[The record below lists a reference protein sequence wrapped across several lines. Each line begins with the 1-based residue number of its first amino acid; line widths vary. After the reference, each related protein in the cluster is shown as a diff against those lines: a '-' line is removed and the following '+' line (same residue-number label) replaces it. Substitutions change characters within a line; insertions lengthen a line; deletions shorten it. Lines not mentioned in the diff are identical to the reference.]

1 MEQIR
6 NKVIRVSGVEEP
18 ITGRATIAGIERAIG
33 ADTLDTV
40 NLRDGR
46 VMLVDDLGISKKLP
60 VNEAATKLY
69 HGVCRQGTTAQIHG
83 DVAVVYDED
92 FA

>member
-6 NKVIRVSGVEEP
+6 NKIIRVGGAEEV
-18 ITGRATIAGIERAIG
+18 ITGRATIAGIESAIN
-33 ADTLDTV
+33 AETLDTV

-60 VNEAATKLY
+60 VNEVATKLY
-69 HGVCRQGTTAQIHG
+69 HSVCRKGTTAQIHG